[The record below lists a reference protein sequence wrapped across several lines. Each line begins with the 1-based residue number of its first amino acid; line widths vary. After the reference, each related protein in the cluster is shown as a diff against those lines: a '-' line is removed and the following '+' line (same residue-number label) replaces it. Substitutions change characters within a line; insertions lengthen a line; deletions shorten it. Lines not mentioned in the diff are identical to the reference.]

1 MKAFYQ
7 RYKKATLWGLL
18 ALAAAWCLWYSR
30 PVDINFLLRPHDAE
44 FISGIVNPQAG
55 FPQPDFKNFDLA
67 AGDPEMEELM
77 EQLESLRF
85 HRSPLEPLLKLLPS
99 TGSSAKTID
108 AEQDYAFHLYFYSD
122 KPEYIL
128 TIAFW
133 IDKWSYDRYES
144 LPLYISHGQDRGRE
158 IGHLLN
164 EIAEKSESY
173 L

>member
-1 MKAFYQ
+1 MKTFYQ
-7 RYKKATLWGLL
+7 HHKKVFLWGLL

-30 PVDINFLLRPHDAE
+30 PVDIHYLLAPYE
-44 FISGIVNPQAG
+44 EKYIGCVVSPQAD

-77 EQLESLRF
+77 EQLQSLRF
-85 HRSPLEPLLKLLPS
+85 HRSPLEPLLRLFP
-99 TGSSAKTID
+99 TMGSSAKTIN
-108 AEQDYAFHLYFYSD
+108 AEQDYSFHLYFYSD

-133 IDKWSYDRYES
+133 IDKWSYDRWGG
-144 LPLYISHGQDRGRE
+144 LPLYVSHGQDQGRE
-158 IGHLLN
+158 IGRLLY
-164 EIAEKSESY
+164 EIAQKSESD

>member
-7 RYKKATLWGLL
+7 HHKKVFLWGLL

-30 PVDINFLLRPHDAE
+30 PVDIYFLLGAHEAE
-44 FISGIVNPQAG
+44 YISAVVNPQTG

-67 AGDPEMEELM
+67 AGDPYMEELM
-77 EQLESLRF
+77 QNLESLRF

-108 AEQDYAFHLYFYSD
+108 AEQDYSFHLYFYSD

-128 TIAFW
+128 NVAFW

-144 LPLYISHGQDRGRE
+144 LPLYVSHGQDRGRE
-158 IGHLLN
+158 IGRLLD
-164 EIAEKSESY
+164 EIAEKSESN